1 MTRNHGHSSDE
12 QLLGLPSPDSRHN
25 SKRLLRTRASRKDWT
40 MSTIRFAI
48 VCVGAALSLAPA
60 RQLPPGITRT
70 EILNNTNVLV
80 ARLRMAPGAR
90 EDVHTHPFSAVVV
103 QIGAGDVDMRLGDA
117 RATSRREHGHVEFI
131 GREVPHAAANAGPQP
146 FDVVTIAIKPDR
158 VKGGDA
164 PASAAPG
171 GITRTPVL
179 ENSEARVTR
188 VAFAPGAR
196 EPVHSH
202 PFDLV
207 LVQRTP
213 GRVEV
218 RLGDAVTAKEYAAGD
233 VIYLPRDVPHA
244 VSNVGGAAFELY
256 SIGVR

>member
-1 MTRNHGHSSDE
+1 MIKSAATGVCFVV
-12 QLLGLPSPDSRHN
+12 LGL
-25 SKRLLRTRASRKDWT
+25 
-40 MSTIRFAI
+40 TISA
-48 VCVGAALSLAPA
+48 
-60 RQLPPGITRT
+60 QPPGITRT
-70 EILNNTNVLV
+70 EILNNATVLV

-117 RATSRREHGHVEFI
+117 RATTRWEHGRVEFI
-131 GREVPHAAANAGPQP
+131 ARDVPHAAANAGSQP

-164 PASAAPG
+164 PATAPPA

-179 ENSEARVTR
+179 DNTEARVAR
-188 VAFAPGAR
+188 VGFAPGAR
-196 EPVHSH
+196 EPVHQH

-207 LVQRTP
+207 LVQLTP

-218 RLGDAVTAKEYAAGD
+218 RLADAVTTKDYAAGD

-244 VSNVGGAAFELY
+244 VAHAGGGAFEIY
-256 SIGVR
+256 SVGIK